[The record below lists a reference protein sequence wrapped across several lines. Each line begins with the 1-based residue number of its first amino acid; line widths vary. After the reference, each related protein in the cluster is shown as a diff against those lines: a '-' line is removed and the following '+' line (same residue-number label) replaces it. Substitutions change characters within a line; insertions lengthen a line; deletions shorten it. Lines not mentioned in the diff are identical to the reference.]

1 MAVKIQSVDEV
12 VVDTGIKILVHSM
25 AGVGKTVLCA
35 TAQEPT
41 LIINAESGMLSL
53 AQNKYKLQAE
63 GSPTFDPSYCKVATI
78 KTLDELSEIYDM
90 LEADLQSDKP
100 AFQWV
105 CLDSITEIA
114 EVCLKNEL
122 SKSRDPRAAYGQL
135 QSTVLD
141 ILKAYR
147 DLLYYDVL
155 FSCKQQRVTD
165 NETGVTSYLPMMP
178 GSKLHQ
184 QIPYIFDEVFALR
197 VGKDEDGDPFTFI
210 QAVRDIQYEAKDRS
224 GALSDCEPPSLKMI
238 KEKIRSAVDY
248 SPEHAVEEEQ
258 PVDEP
263 ADEEQAVE
271 EKTKEEKSEP
281 KTSKKINL
289 DVPDD
294 AKEVVDDA

>member
-1 MAVKIQSVDEV
+1 MAIKIQSVDEV
-12 VVDTGIKILVHSM
+12 IIDTGIKILVHSM

-35 TAQEPT
+35 TAEEPT

-53 AQNKYKLQAE
+53 AQNKHKLRAE
-63 GSPTFDPSYCKVATI
+63 GSPTFDSSYCQVATI
-78 KTLDELSEIYDM
+78 KTLDQLSEIYDM
-90 LEADLQSDKP
+90 LDAQLQQEKP
-100 AFQWV
+100 TYQWV

-147 DLLYYDVL
+147 DLPYYDVV

-165 NETGVTSYLPMMP
+165 NETSVTSYLPMMP

-224 GALSDCEPPSLKMI
+224 GALTDCEPPSLKMI
-238 KEKIRSAVDY
+238 KDKIRGAVHYAPD
-248 SPEHAVEEEQ
+248 HVEEQ
-258 PVDEP
+258 PVEENEEENIKA
-263 ADEEQAVE
+263 ADEDAF
-271 EKTKEEKSEP
+271 EEKSEP
-281 KTSKKINL
+281 KTSKRINL